1 MGRNAEHPLSIFLV
15 IQAFLLFITL
25 QFFAGPLL
33 FLLGY
38 SWKNHIPL
46 SNLKIDNPEMAGWV
60 SALSILTTLIGM
72 LIMFRM
78 QPSADRQAV
87 WFSIGQSHRPWY
99 WDILYGIGTC
109 LLAYPIVLFFN
120 TLTTSTLAYFGID
133 VNADQIAVRQVK
145 EILNNIPLLLVLG
158 SCVCFLVP
166 IVEELLFRGYLQQ
179 WFKGYVPLKLSIIFT
194 SVCFASV
201 HFSWEQG
208 MSNIPL
214 LSALFILSLILGYI
228 REERGS
234 LWASIGIHSFFNLI
248 GILLIL
254 TTA

>member
-1 MGRNAEHPLSIFLV
+1 MEKSYPAVGILA
-15 IQAFLLFITL
+15 
-25 QFFAGPLL
+25 
-33 FLLGY
+33 
-38 SWKNHIPL
+38 
-46 SNLKIDNPEMAGWV
+46 KIDNPGDGDGKR
-60 SALSILTTLIGM
+60 SSSILTTLIGM
-72 LIMFRM
+72 LIMFDE
-78 QPSADRQAV
+78 PSADRQAV

-179 WFKGYVPLKLSIIFT
+179 SFKGYVPLKLSIIFT

-201 HFSWEQG
+201 HFSWDR
-208 MSNIPL
+208 NVNIIPL

-228 REERGS
+228 REEPGS